1 MRVRRYGRAPHPRT
15 GYPFMPQS
23 ILVTGGAGYVGSHA
37 CKALAKAGYTP
48 VVFDNLSRGHREA
61 VRWGPLVTG
70 ELSDRPALVAAMRE
84 HSVAAVMHFAAFAYV
99 GESVAEPELYYRNN
113 VIGTLNL
120 LGAMREAGI
129 GSIVFSSTC
138 AVYGEPDEIPMREN
152 VPLAP
157 VNPYGETKLAI
168 ERALKWYG
176 PAYGIRYAALRY
188 FNAAGADPEGEI
200 GEGHEPETHVIPL
213 AIRAA
218 LGQAGP
224 ISVFGDDYPTAD
236 GSAVRDYIHVADL
249 ADAHVRALD
258 YLGRGGESAAINLGT
273 GTGTS
278 VLELIASIE
287 RIGGQRVPHNLGPR
301 RAGDPPAL
309 VADPSLAARLLG
321 WRARHSDIDTI
332 VRTALAW
339 HKAHPA

>member
-1 MRVRRYGRAPHPRT
+1 MSH
-15 GYPFMPQS
+15 S

-37 CKALAKAGYTP
+37 CKALAKAGYQP

-70 ELSDRPALVAAMRE
+70 ELADRTALVAAMRQ
-84 HSVAAVMHFAAFAYV
+84 HSVTAVMHFAAFAYV
-99 GESVAEPELYYRNN
+99 GESVADPELYYRNN

-120 LGAMREAGI
+120 LGAIREAEI
-129 GSIVFSSTC
+129 STIVFSSTC

-168 ERALKWYG
+168 ERALAWYSG
-176 PAYGIRYAALRY
+176 AYGIRYAALRY

-200 GEGHEPETHVIPL
+200 GENHEPETHVMPL

-224 ISVFGDDYPTAD
+224 ISVFGTDYPTAD
-236 GSAVRDYIHVADL
+236 GSAVRDYIHVTDL
-249 ADAHVRALD
+249 AAAHVRAFE
-258 YLGRGGESAAINLGT
+258 YLGKGGASAAINLGT
-273 GTGTS
+273 GSGTS

-287 RIGGQRVPHNLGPR
+287 RVSGRKVPHRVAPR

-321 WRARHSDIDTI
+321 WRAAHSDIDTI

-339 HKAHPA
+339 HEGHPA

>member
-1 MRVRRYGRAPHPRT
+1 MRVPRYGRGPHPGT
-15 GYPFMPQS
+15 GCPFMPHS

-48 VVFDNLSRGHREA
+48 VVFDNLSRGHRAA

-70 ELSDRPALVAAMRE
+70 ELSDRAALVAAMHQ
-84 HSVAAVMHFAAFAYV
+84 HSVTAIMHFAAFAYV
-99 GESVAEPELYYRNN
+99 GESVADPELYYRNN
-113 VIGTLNL
+113 VSGTLNL

-152 VPLAP
+152 VSLAP

-168 ERALKWYG
+168 ERALKWYAG
-176 PAYGIRYAALRY
+176 AYGIRYAALRY

-200 GEGHEPETHVIPL
+200 GENHDPETHVIPL

-224 ISVFGDDYPTAD
+224 ISVFGTDYPTAD
-236 GSAVRDYIHVADL
+236 GSAIRDYIHVTDL
-249 ADAHVRALD
+249 ADAHVRALG
-258 YLGRGGESAAINLGT
+258 YLDQGGASAAINLGT
-273 GTGTS
+273 GSGTS
-278 VLELIASIE
+278 VLELIGSIE
-287 RIGGQRVPHNLGPR
+287 RVSGRKVPRNLAPR

-321 WRARHSDIDTI
+321 WRAPHSDIDTI

-339 HKAHPA
+339 HEGHPA

>member
-1 MRVRRYGRAPHPRT
+1 MSH
-15 GYPFMPQS
+15 S

-61 VRWGPLVTG
+61 VRWGPLVAG
-70 ELSDRPALVAAMRE
+70 ELSDRTALVNAMRQ
-84 HSVAAVMHFAAFAYV
+84 HSVTAVMHFAAFAYV
-99 GESVAEPELYYRNN
+99 GESVTDPELYYRNN

-120 LGAMREAGI
+120 LGAVREAGI

-138 AVYGEPDEIPMREN
+138 AVYGVPDEIPMRESA
-152 VPLAP
+152 PLVP

-168 ERALKWYG
+168 ERALGWYG
-176 PAYGIRYAALRY
+176 GAYGVRYAALRY
-188 FNAAGADPEGEI
+188 FNAAGADPEGEN
-200 GEGHEPETHVIPL
+200 GEDHDPETHVIPL

-224 ISVFGDDYPTAD
+224 ISVFGTDYPTAD
-236 GSAVRDYIHVADL
+236 GSAVRDYIHVTDL
-249 ADAHVRALD
+249 ADAHVRAFEHLHK
-258 YLGRGGESAAINLGT
+258 GGDSAAINLGT
-273 GTGTS
+273 GSGTS
-278 VLELIASIE
+278 VLELIAAIE
-287 RIGGQRVPHNLGPR
+287 RISGRKVPRELAPR

-309 VADPSLAARLLG
+309 VADPGLADRLLG
-321 WRARHSDIDTI
+321 WRATHSDIDTI

-339 HKAHPA
+339 HRGHPA